1 MSRTLCQHCQRPTR
15 ACICTFIIAIN
26 NTIPVIV
33 LQHPNEV
40 KHSKGTVALLA
51 KSLKRCQVIVGENFN
66 DNVELSQVLSQYH
79 ALLLYPSEQAEVLS
93 FSSAIKRN
101 QAKAQQRAK
110 TQQKERCLILL
121 DGTWKKAYRM
131 FMLSEKLQALPQ
143 VCLPEKLANSGQY
156 LIRKVA
162 KANALSSLEACCY
175 ALTLL
180 ESHESESDESYNKN
194 DSKSKEQNRGE
205 SIELSRYQPLLNKF
219 AQFNQFQ
226 LLFRQNQNR

>member
-1 MSRTLCQHCQRPTR
+1 M
-15 ACICTFIIAIN
+15 
-26 NTIPVIV
+26 

-66 DNVELSQVLSQYH
+66 DNVELSQLLNKYH

-93 FSSAIKRN
+93 WSASINRDQVKT
-101 QAKAQQRAK
+101 QQRTK

-175 ALTLL
+175 ALALL
-180 ESHESESDESYNKN
+180 ENSDES
-194 DSKSKEQNRGE
+194 KEENGE
-205 SIELSRYQPLLNKF
+205 ESLDLSRYQPLLNKF

-226 LLFRQNQNR
+226 LLFRENSNS

>member
-1 MSRTLCQHCQRPTR
+1 MSRILCHHCQRPTK
-15 ACICTFIIAIN
+15 ACICTFITAIN
-26 NTIPVIV
+26 NTIPVVI

-66 DNVELSQVLSQYH
+66 DNAELLQVLNQYH

-93 FSSAIKRN
+93 GSANTHQYPI
-101 QAKAQQRAK
+101 KAQQNE
-110 TQQKERCLILL
+110 KEPCLILL

-131 FMLSEKLQALPQ
+131 FMLCEKLQALPQ

-175 ALTLL
+175 ALALL
-180 ESHESESDESYNKN
+180 EKHARKN
-194 DSKSKEQNRGE
+194 DKNKEQSEEEPLN
-205 SIELSRYQPLLNKF
+205 LSRYQPLLNKF

-226 LLFRQNQNR
+226 LLFRQNQKR

>member
-1 MSRTLCQHCQRPTR
+1 V
-15 ACICTFIIAIN
+15 
-26 NTIPVIV
+26 VI

-40 KHSKGTVALLA
+40 NHSKGTVTLLA
-51 KSLKRCQVIVGENFN
+51 KSLKLCQVIVGESLN
-66 DNVELSQVLSQYH
+66 DNAELSQVLNQYH

-93 FSSAIKRN
+93 WSTSINRG
-101 QAKAQQRAK
+101 QVKAQQRTKAQVK
-110 TQQKERCLILL
+110 EKERCLIIL

-143 VCLPEKLANSGQY
+143 VCLPKELANSGQY

-180 ESHESESDESYNKN
+180 ENSDESYDKQGA
-194 DSKSKEQNRGE
+194 KSKAENGKK
-205 SIELSRYQPLLNKF
+205 LLDLNRYQPLLNKF

-226 LLFRQNQNR
+226 LLFRKNSNS